1 MDARQGSRAWRGTQ
15 GGIDAAKQGH
25 DVVMTPSSDCYL
37 DYYQG
42 PVDKEP
48 LAIGGFL
55 PLSKVYSF
63 NPVPEGLDSLESK
76 HILGGQG
83 NLWTEY
89 VPNIKHAEYMT
100 FPRIAAMSEALWSS
114 KEVRNFEDF
123 SRRIRLFT
131 KRYDRMEINYSK
143 SAFKEAAK

>member
-1 MDARQGSRAWRGTQ
+1 MSWRGTQ

-25 DVVMTPSSDCYL
+25 DVVMTPSAECYL

-55 PLSKVYSF
+55 PLSKVYNF

-143 SAFKEAAK
+143 SAFNEAAK